1 MIEDIAFSFESR
13 TYLIGQDSPSPSIVL
28 RKPTPAMIEVVGTS
42 QRNAVAIECFVRN
55 PPPPQL
61 KTCGACGTFELP
73 SRVWHSFVLTP
84 EMFSGGTG
92 SLNLSAQDEESSF
105 HGSIDVTIEAEAEAA
120 YAVSV

>member
-13 TYLIGQDSPSPSIVL
+13 TYRIGQDTPSIVL
-28 RKPTPAMIEVVGTS
+28 RKPTPAMMQVVGTS
-42 QRNAVAIECFVRN
+42 QRNTVAIECFLRN

-61 KTCGACGTFELP
+61 KPCGACGTLELP
-73 SRVWHSFVLTP
+73 SRVWHSMVLTP

-92 SLNLSAQDEESSF
+92 SLNFDASDEESSF
-105 HGSIDVTIEAEAEAA
+105 HGSIDVTVEAEAEAA